1 MSSPNQSALRVLSGW
16 TGIDLSQRGPEV
28 LRWLEERAAKLG
40 FPSALSYAE
49 SVAGAESE
57 EAAELLDHVAVQYSW
72 LYRDPQQLELIA
84 DLLRERPAGSPPLEI
99 WVPACANGEDA
110 YSIAMLAHQ
119 CQRSVRV
126 LATDINPHAVQQ
138 AYQGR
143 FPADAARRL
152 PPALQAYLEP
162 VSDGMRVSNTL
173 RSSILFDVHNLL
185 SPPPMPTLSDGWPLI
200 LCRNVLMYFVAEA
213 AHATLHR
220 LAQALEPGG
229 YLLLG
234 AGEFQFEPNE
244 LERVRIG
251 ERWAHV
257 RPRHAALSN
266 RAVTPPL
273 AARSVPPKL
282 GLPLP
287 AQRRTPP
294 LPLVSSRQPTPPLP
308 AVRPAGSANRTSAPN
323 IPVLPTGASN
333 TAPKGGAGSSP
344 PSSPPGSPGSGLLW
358 GFSGRGP
365 AEDTEPRAAVRSGS
379 ASAGSAPPSS
389 TTRPELRRAAQLLTA
404 GDADGALAALAPVLN
419 SSDPSAQSDET
430 LLMVGMAEYMRG
442 QPERAIG
449 ALNRALFISP
459 DLWPAALYL
468 ALCYQAMGN
477 ASEAQLAYE
486 RVIAL
491 RGRRRRDS
499 GPIVT
504 MLNLDSL
511 RSELFAL
518 AERQVRAGQSS
529 DGLRP
534 ISRTS
539 RESTP
544 GKRS

>member
-1 MSSPNQSALRVLSGW
+1 MSSQNPSALRVISSW
-16 TGIDLSQRGPEV
+16 TGIDLSQRGPEI
-28 LRWLEERAAKLG
+28 LRWLEERATALG
-40 FPSALSYAE
+40 YSSALAYAE
-49 SVAGAESE
+49 DVAGNDTE
-57 EAAELLDHVAVQYSW
+57 EAAQLLDHVAVQYSW
-72 LYRDPQQLELIA
+72 LYRDPQQLEVIGDLI
-84 DLLRERPAGSPPLEI
+84 RERPIGSPPLEI

-110 YSIAMLAHQ
+110 YSIAMLAHLA
-119 CQRSVRV
+119 QRSVRV

-152 PPALQAYLEP
+152 PPSMQAFLEP
-162 VSDGMRVSNTL
+162 VSDGMRIANTL

-200 LCRNVLMYFVAEA
+200 LCRNVLMYFVPEA
-213 AHATLHR
+213 AQATLHR

-234 AGEFQFEPNE
+234 AGEFQFEPDE

-257 RPRHAALSN
+257 RPRHAAISN

-282 GLPLP
+282 GLPP
-287 AQRRTPP
+287 PSRR
-294 LPLVSSRQPTPPLP
+294 PTPPLP
-308 AVRPAGSANRTSAPN
+308 SSFPTGSGQIKRISSPT
-323 IPVLPTGASN
+323 IPVLSAS
-333 TAPKGGAGSSP
+333 TGSSP
-344 PSSPPGSPGSGLLW
+344 SKGSHSHQTPGGPSGSGSGLLW
-358 GFSGRGP
+358 GFSGRDV
-365 AEDTEPRAAVRSGS
+365 AEDTGPRAAARSGS
-379 ASAGSAPPSS
+379 SVPSVSPPLASSPSS
-389 TTRPELRRAAQLLTA
+389 TTRPELRRAAQLLAA
-404 GDADGALAALAPVLN
+404 GDADGALLALAPVL
-419 SSDPSAQSDET
+419 SGTDPSAHSDE
-430 LLMVGMAEYMRG
+430 LLLLVGMSEYMRG
-442 QPERAIG
+442 RPERAIPS
-449 ALNRALFISP
+449 LNRALFVSP

-468 ALCYQAMGN
+468 ALCHQAMDN

-518 AERQVRAGQSS
+518 AERQARAGQSS

-539 RESTP
+539 RDSTP

>member
-1 MSSPNQSALRVLSGW
+1 MSSPNQSALRIISSW

-28 LRWLEERAAKLG
+28 LRWLEERAAQLG
-40 FPSALSYAE
+40 FPSALAYAE
-49 SVAGAESE
+49 SVAGSDTE
-57 EAAELLDHVAVQYSW
+57 EAAQLLDRVAVQYSW
-72 LYRDPQQLELIA
+72 LYRDPQQLELIG
-84 DLLRERPAGSPPLEI
+84 DLLRERPPGSPPLEI

-110 YSIAMLAHQ
+110 YSIAMLAQ
-119 CQRSVRV
+119 QYQRSVRV
-126 LATDINPHAVQQ
+126 MATDINPHAVQQ
-138 AYQGR
+138 AYLGR

-152 PPALQAYLEP
+152 PLALQAYLEP
-162 VSDGMRVSNTL
+162 VSDGMRVANAL
-173 RSSILFDVHNLL
+173 RASIVFDVHNLL
-185 SPPPMPTLSDGWPLI
+185 SPAPMPTLSDGWPLI
-200 LCRNVLMYFVAEA
+200 LCRNVLMYFVPDA
-213 AHATLHR
+213 AQATLHR

-234 AGEFQFEPNE
+234 AGEFQFEPSQ

-257 RPRHAALSN
+257 RPRHAASSN

-282 GLPLP
+282 GLPP
-287 AQRRTPP
+287 VPRR
-294 LPLVSSRQPTPPLP
+294 PTPPLP
-308 AVRPAGSANRTSAPN
+308 SPSMLPPGVAASRRISSPNLTPYSPVGTPAPSMGTPRNSQSGPAGNN
-323 IPVLPTGASN
+323 
-333 TAPKGGAGSSP
+333 
-344 PSSPPGSPGSGLLW
+344 LLW
-358 GFSGRGP
+358 GFGGRGGT
-365 AEDTEPRAAVRSGS
+365 DSTDPRTPLRSAAGNS
-379 ASAGSAPPSS
+379 ASASPPPPSS
-389 TTRPELRRAAQLLTA
+389 TTRPELRRAAQLLAA
-404 GDADGALAALAPVLN
+404 GDADGALAALAPILT
-419 SSDPSAQSDET
+419 SADETLLSDET
-430 LLMVGMAEYMRG
+430 LLLVGISEYMRG
-442 QPERAIG
+442 QPQRAISP
-449 ALNRALFISP
+449 LQRALFVSP

-468 ALCYQAMGN
+468 ALCHQALGD

-534 ISRTS
+534 VPRPSS
-539 RESTP
+539 DSTP